1 MTRGLPAALA
11 AAVLGLLG
19 CGEGGTTAEPTT
31 TAPTS
36 TLAEPTT
43 TTSDPCFKF
52 PVLVLRLQNDYRQE
66 LRGVAGA
73 DPAKYR
79 ARAQALVDEAHSLG
93 CPTPVGLNSFLR

>member
-1 MTRGLPAALA
+1 MVATLLAAVALA
-11 AAVLGLLG
+11 LTG
-19 CGEGGTTAEPTT
+19 CGDGGATSETTT
-31 TAPTS
+31 TAPT
-36 TLAEPTT
+36 TAVPEPST

-79 ARAQALVDEAHSLG
+79 ARAQALVDEARSLG
-93 CPTPVGLNSFLR
+93 CPTPAGLTSFLR

>member
-1 MTRGLPAALA
+1 MLLTGVLAL
-11 AAVLGLLG
+11 GG
-19 CGEGGTTAEPTT
+19 CGDGGTSSVPST
-31 TAPTS
+31 TAPT
-36 TLAEPTT
+36 TTVAEPST

-66 LRGVAGA
+66 QRGIAGA

-79 ARAQALVDEAHSLG
+79 ARAQALVNEARSLG